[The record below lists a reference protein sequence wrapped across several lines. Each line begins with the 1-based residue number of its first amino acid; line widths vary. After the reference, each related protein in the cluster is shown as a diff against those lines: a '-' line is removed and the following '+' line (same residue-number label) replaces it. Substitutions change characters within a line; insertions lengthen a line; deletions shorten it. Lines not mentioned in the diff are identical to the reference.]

1 MKKLLLIAAVLM
13 LASCGHKQYADT
25 HPNMDRLP
33 SSTSEVTSCGLL
45 GSTETARNAVD
56 VNFADKIDDRLYS
69 LQVDCNKDRVVN
81 IESETTIVGIP
92 MNQVSPQQK
101 GWITRWR
108 KVAVK
113 AQKNPAAKPYVCMS
127 YQAAYDPCT
136 ANKNVY
142 GLAPRFSSKVVVGK
156 KVK

>member
-1 MKKLLLIAAVLM
+1 MKKISILAALLM
-13 LASCGHKQYADT
+13 LAACGHKPTAE
-25 HPNMDRLP
+25 HNPALDRLP
-33 SSTSEVTSCGLL
+33 SSTTEVMSCGLL
-45 GSTETARNAVD
+45 SSSETARNAVD
-56 VNFADKIDDRLYS
+56 VNASEKIDDRFFS

-81 IESETTIVGIP
+81 TENEKLIVGVP
-92 MNQVSPQQK
+92 MNLVGSAQK

-108 KVAVK
+108 KNAVR
-113 AQKNPAAKPYVCMS
+113 AQRNPAAKPYVCMN

-142 GLAPRFSSKVVVGK
+142 GFAPKFSSKVTVSK